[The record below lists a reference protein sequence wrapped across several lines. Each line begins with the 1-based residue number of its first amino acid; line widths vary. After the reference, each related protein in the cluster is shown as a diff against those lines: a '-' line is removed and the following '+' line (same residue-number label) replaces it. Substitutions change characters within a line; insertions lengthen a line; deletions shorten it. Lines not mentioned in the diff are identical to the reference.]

1 MYTYAEHRG
10 LYCKLYAKKD
20 FHWIVWICKEGT
32 ITSTLQETQ
41 GNYEIFTTRNVTFH
55 ALEICILRRVQVW
68 TEFRR
73 HSLSEGDEGL
83 IPPLKQA
90 FFRVDQTSL
99 VTMYQRTRFRTKRV
113 FTQTTDR
120 SNAVR
125 TKQSLNSRFIGNIG
139 DVTLTRRE
147 VALRMGSI
155 TSVGRLLVE
164 ATHSDQHHGLPHS

>member
-1 MYTYAEHRG
+1 MYTSGA
-10 LYCKLYAKKD
+10 CITSYAKKD
-20 FHWIVWICKEGT
+20 FHWNVWICKEGT
-32 ITSTLQETQ
+32 IRSTLQETQ
-41 GNYEIFTTRNVTFH
+41 RNFEIYITRNVTFH
-55 ALEICILRRVQVW
+55 TLKICILRRVQVW

-83 IPPLKQA
+83 ILSLKQT

-99 VTMYQRTRFRTKRV
+99 VMMYQRIRSRTKRV
-113 FTQTTDR
+113 FTQTEDH
-120 SNAVR
+120 SNTTRA
-125 TKQSLNSRFIGNIG
+125 KQSLNSRFVRNIG

-164 ATHSDQHHGLPHS
+164 ATHSDQHHGLPHN